1 MNHFIT
7 NLNEIYSTA
16 LNFNEVNANI
26 MSDTGKIKHPDKIN
40 ILLVLENG
48 KAISL
53 GTCKQI
59 LEAIN
64 SAQSAADYYNKE

>member
-7 NLNEIYSTA
+7 NLNEVYPTA
-16 LNFNEVNANI
+16 LTFNKVNANI
-26 MSDTGKIKHPDKIN
+26 MSNTGVIKHPDKVN
-40 ILLVLENG
+40 IFLVLEDG

-59 LEAIN
+59 LKAIS

>member
-7 NLNEIYSTA
+7 NLNEIYPAA
-16 LNFNEVNANI
+16 LAFNKVNANI
-26 MSDTGKIKHPDKIN
+26 MSNTGKIKHPDKVN
-40 ILLVLENG
+40 IFLVLEEG

-53 GTCKQI
+53 GNCKQI
-59 LEAIN
+59 LKAIN